1 MASVIDG
8 GAPAASYPSA
18 LVRAVKSF
26 GLLAESWV
34 GLFGASLV
42 AFWVLVAILAP
53 ILAPFEPNATI
64 MPFQKPGTEFAG
76 TDKISAGVFWLGTD
90 HIGRDILSRI
100 VWGSRR
106 VLICA
111 PLAALCAYSVG
122 IAMGLAAGYLRGW
135 VDEVLSGVA
144 NVILAFPVL
153 VLYIIIISIFG
164 ASPLNIMLAITFAT
178 GPLVF
183 RIVRGLV
190 LDLRNRDYV
199 AAAQTRGEPAWRI
212 MLVEI
217 LPNARGPLI
226 VDACLRLGYVIITI
240 GVLGFLGLGLP
251 PPDPDWG
258 GMINETRQMALAFPH
273 MVVFPCIAISSL
285 ILGFNLLADG
295 LREISLRD

>member
-1 MASVIDG
+1 MTTSLTEMPTAG
-8 GAPAASYPSA
+8 YGAA
-18 LVRAVKSF
+18 LWRGLKSF
-26 GLLAESWV
+26 ALLRESWV
-34 GLFGASLV
+34 GMVGAFLV
-42 AFWVLVAILAP
+42 LFWVLVALFAP
-53 ILAPFEPNATI
+53 LLAPFDPNSSI
-64 MPFQKPGTEFAG
+64 QPFAKPGMEAVKAG
-76 TDKISAGVFWLGTD
+76 GTFWLGTD

-100 VWGSRR
+100 IWGSRT
-106 VLICA
+106 VLIYA
-111 PLAALCAYSVG
+111 PLATFCAYTVG
-122 IAMGLAAGYLRGW
+122 ILMGLAAGYRGGW
-135 VDEVLSGVA
+135 VDDVLSRVA
-144 NVILAFPVL
+144 DIILSFPVL
-153 VLYIIIISIFG
+153 VLYIIIIATIG
-164 ASPLNIMLAITFAT
+164 ASGFNIIIAITFASSP
-178 GPLVF
+178 GIM

-199 AAAQTRGEPAWRI
+199 AAAQTRGESDWRV

-258 GMINETRQMALAFPH
+258 GMVNETRQMAMAFPH
-273 MVVFPCIAISSL
+273 MTLFPCIAISSL